1 MNQNDP
7 ITERARALPRSVAP
21 ERDLW
26 PEIAAHLDQNRTA
39 AEDESPPAA
48 GRSLWR
54 PLALAAGLLL
64 ATILGF
70 WLGRSPDGGAPDAQR
85 LAATEVAAGAGTVVA
100 VRTAPAGVE
109 ASRGLHETR
118 LALLQEIEQ
127 RVAALP
133 PSSREVVID
142 NVRTINRALDEISSA
157 LAGSAGADANLQLL
171 MNMYADQ
178 LVLLNSVN
186 NTLYP
191 NTPEILL

>member
-7 ITERARALPRSVAP
+7 ITERARALPHSVAP

-26 PEIAAHLDQNRTA
+26 PEIAAHLDQNRA
-39 AEDESPPAA
+39 AAGDDSPPSARRA
-48 GRSLWR
+48 LWR
-54 PLALAAGLLL
+54 PLALAASLLL

-70 WLGRSPDGGAPDAQR
+70 WLGRAPDGEWPDPRR
-85 LAATEVAAGAGTVVA
+85 LAGTEVAPAAGTA
-100 VRTAPAGVE
+100 AAARTAPVGLTTSGE
-109 ASRGLHETR
+109 LHETR

-133 PSSREVVID
+133 PSARQVVID
-142 NVRTINRALDEISSA
+142 NVRTINRSLDEITSA
-157 LAGSAGADANLQLL
+157 LAGSAGAGQNMQFL

-191 NTPEILL
+191 NTSEILL